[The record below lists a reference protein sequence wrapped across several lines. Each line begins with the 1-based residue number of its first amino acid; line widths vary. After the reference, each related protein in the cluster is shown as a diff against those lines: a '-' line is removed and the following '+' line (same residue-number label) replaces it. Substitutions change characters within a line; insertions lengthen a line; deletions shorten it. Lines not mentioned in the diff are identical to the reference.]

1 MTKKRNQKYSTYDRN
16 TLKER
21 FGSKTASRA
30 KNKQWYYIARAS
42 LVRLNN
48 SPAEFAS
55 PSLPGMLEAPRLL
68 TARRLD
74 IEASRGTV
82 IGTPHRPPFLF
93 TCLSVNWL
101 SVATVLCAVTI
112 EDVYHVLQTV
122 SRTEPFKQVFCSISV
137 RYRKIVLVHVLYV
150 EYTV

>member
-1 MTKKRNQKYSTYDRN
+1 LEEKRGLTTGRGWDTVARHRPNQGNTEATPIPST
-16 TLKER
+16 
-21 FGSKTASRA
+21 
-30 KNKQWYYIARAS
+30 I
-42 LVRLNN
+42 NN

-137 RYRKIVLVHVLYV
+137 RYRKIFLVHVLHVVYS
-150 EYTV
+150 E